1 MKTKPNHNFLEWLA
15 VKTQLNQLKAKELAL
30 RKAVVSSFA
39 VETVPGI
46 YSVVNENI
54 KFTATIH
61 CNYKVSHDDLNPIW
75 ATLSGEERDCID
87 YKPSVKVAA
96 FKALSPESSLARVVV
111 ETPATPAL
119 TFKLM
124 EEKK

>member
-39 VETVPGI
+39 VDVPGI

-54 KFTATIH
+54 KFSATIGR
-61 CNYKVSHDDLNPIW
+61 NYKVAHDDLNPIW
-75 ATLSGEERDCID
+75 ATLSEEERDCID

-96 FKALSPESSLARVVV
+96 FKALPPESSLARVVV